1 MPTARIMNERRTAV
15 LVFARAP
22 VPGAAKT
29 RLAPLLGPE
38 GAADASARL
47 TLRALRVALAADIG
61 PVELWCAPDC
71 THPFFTDCRER
82 FAVAL
87 HRQSGC
93 DIGARMADAF
103 DHALARHVLVVLIGA
118 DAVSLQAADLIA
130 AADALTCHEAVFA
143 PAEDGGYL
151 MVGLNARQP
160 GLFSGIEWGGPE
172 VWQQT
177 CSRIATLG
185 LHCHVLAT
193 GYDVDQPQDYRRA
206 LADGLLEDI
215 SC

>member
-1 MPTARIMNERRTAV
+1 MPTVRIMNERRTAV

-29 RLAPLLGPE
+29 RLAPLLGDA

-47 TLRALRVALAADIG
+47 TLRALSVALEADIG

-82 FAVAL
+82 LAVAL
-87 HRQSGC
+87 HAQSGC
-93 DIGARMADAF
+93 DIGARMTDAF
-103 DHALARHVLVVLIGA
+103 DHALRNHARVVLIGA

-130 AADALTCHEAVFA
+130 AADALTHHDAVFA

-151 MVGLNARQP
+151 LVGLNAPQP
-160 GLFSGIEWGGPE
+160 GLFEDIDWDGPE
-172 VWQQT
+172 VWRQT
-177 CSRIATLG
+177 CFRIAALG
-185 LHCHVLAT
+185 LRCHVLAT
-193 GYDVDQPQDYRRA
+193 GYDVDQPQDYQRA

-215 SC
+215 PC

>member
-1 MPTARIMNERRTAV
+1 MPTARIMSKSPTAV

-29 RLAPLLGPE
+29 RLVQLLGAE

-47 TLRALRVALAADIG
+47 TLRALRVALEADIG

-71 THPFFTDCRER
+71 THPFFTDCLER
-82 FAVAL
+82 FAVTL
-87 HRQSGC
+87 HPQSGC

-103 DHALARHVLVVLIGA
+103 DHALRNHARVVLIGA
-118 DAVSLQAADLIA
+118 DAVSLQTADLIA
-130 AADALTCHEAVFA
+130 AADALVHHDAVFA

-151 MVGLNARQP
+151 LVGLNAPQP
-160 GLFSGIEWGGPE
+160 GLFDDIEWGGPQ

-177 CSRIATLG
+177 CSRIGTLG

-215 SC
+215 PC